1 MLLTS
6 TFLRLT
12 GNVFAWEAALHK
24 YMDRDIAP
32 KEMLLTKDEGLKMAD
47 IIFRLPAALLPVGR
61 TKHHPHCPLP
71 GARRPPLGGEG
82 DASPGGRW
90 GGSQAPGGDGLGRIP
105 GTHGIFNLSP
115 FKFLR
120 TNQQDHFRHPPW
132 MRLFYFKLYRPR
144 RH

>member
-90 GGSQAPGGDGLGRIP
+90 GGSQAPGGDGTRVRRVREDP
-105 GTHGIFNLSP
+105 RHRVGTDARPRVGDWEAHPSSGSMGIGEDP
-115 FKFLR
+115 
-120 TNQQDHFRHPPW
+120 RHP
-132 MRLFYFKLYRPR
+132 RNL
-144 RH
+144 